1 MQKSSYRHHCHNS
14 HEDNDCVLLCD
25 AYGFHADKHHD
36 SGDHIVQNLRRHERH
51 SEPVH
56 KNLCSAV
63 DITAHTNHDG
73 QPIDDKY
80 TPAEYLLHCAVEQ
93 LSFETFYQ
101 LDATVVIGQ
110 LGNDQVQD
118 HVHTICNQYHPHDIQ
133 HTVLRGKI
141 RNGNDARAD
150 AVADDHADG
159 FEGRE
164 MGFGLDFFCHMASFL
179 ISIMKLYLHTS
190 SLTPRM

>member
-1 MQKSSYRHHCHNS
+1 MQKSPHRHHRNDS
-14 HEDNDCVLLCD
+14 HQDDDCVFLRDSYC
-25 AYGFHADKHHD
+25 FHADKHHD
-36 SGDHIVQNLRRHERH
+36 SGDHIVQNLRRHKRH

-56 KNLCSAV
+56 KNLGATV
-63 DITAHTNHDG
+63 DVAADTNHDG
-73 QPIDDKY
+73 QPVDNKY
-80 TPAEYLLHCAVEQ
+80 APAEDLFHCAVEQ
-93 LSFETFYQ
+93 LSFKAFHQ
-101 LDATVVIGQ
+101 LDTTVVIGQ
-110 LGNDQVQD
+110 LGNDQVQN

-164 MGFGLDFFCHMASFL
+164 MGFGLDGVGHGEDLLGKNDYNNIYEWNM
-179 ISIMKLYLHTS
+179 
-190 SLTPRM
+190 